1 MHVSRRNVVS
11 GWAAGGLAGRRAGG
25 LPHRTWGRRVGRART
40 GARLPPSEAGRE
52 TARIFRFL
60 DQPRSLATIAGAG
73 HLAPLETPEAF
84 RELLLAFLSEA
95 AVAA

>member
-1 MHVSRRNVVS
+1 MSVVATWCPVGRLV
-11 GWAAGGLAGRRAGG
+11 GWLVAGQVVCRT
-25 LPHRTWGRRVGRART
+25 RTWGRRVGRART
-40 GARLPPSEAGRE
+40 GARLPRSEAGRE